1 MPKPKA
7 TRIVCDTC
15 GLNWEKHKK
24 SKPDTAPLSECVRLL
39 KAELAKPKPYPMYGY
54 GATSHSGWQN
64 ISVAH

>member
-15 GLNWEKHKK
+15 GLDWDKHKR
-24 SKPDTAPLSECVRLL
+24 SKTDTAPLSECVRLL
-39 KAELAKPKPYPMYGY
+39 KAELSKPKTYSQISGASTWPM
-54 GATSHSGWQN
+54 N